1 MIPVAAKEAGM
12 NGVVRVT
19 LGEDGLAEVC
29 LNRPEKKNAW
39 SLDMFDAL
47 AEAADRLAGE
57 AGLRAV
63 ILRGEGGCFS
73 SGLDLTVMQGFA
85 RDMEGLKHEIAA
97 PLEREMANRFQKPV
111 VAWQVLKVPVIAAIE
126 GVAYGA
132 GMQLALAA
140 DFRIATPAARFSIME
155 MKWGLIPD
163 MGISQSLPR
172 LMRADLAKELI
183 MTARVFGA
191 EEALALGLITRIAED
206 PVAAARGM
214 AMELA
219 QKSPDA
225 LAAAKRLVEAGW
237 TLPPGEGLGLE
248 ARLQVDIIGGP
259 NQIEA
264 VMAAMAGRPPRF
276 R

>member
-1 MIPVAAKEAGM
+1 MMPATAKEAGM
-12 NGVVRVT
+12 SDIVRVT
-19 LGEDGLAEVC
+19 LGKDGVAEVC

-39 SLDMFDAL
+39 SLEMFDAL
-47 AEAADRLAGE
+47 AGTADRLAGE

-73 SGLDLTVMQGFA
+73 SGLDLSVMQGFA
-85 RDMEGLKHEIAA
+85 RDMEGLKREIAT
-97 PLEREMANRFQKPV
+97 PPTGELANRFQKPV
-111 VAWQVLKVPVIAAIE
+111 VAWQALPVPVIAAIE

-140 DFRIATPAARFSIME
+140 DFRIAAPEARLSIME

-172 LMRADLAKELI
+172 LMRADHAKELI
-183 MTARVFGA
+183 MTARVLGA
-191 EEALALGLITRIAED
+191 EEALASGLITRIAAD

-214 AMELA
+214 AAELA

-225 LAAAKRLVEAGW
+225 LAAAKRLVEDGW
-237 TLPPGEGLGLE
+237 TLPPGDGLGLE
-248 ARLQVDIIGGP
+248 ARLQGDIIGSA

-264 VMAAMAGRPPRF
+264 VMAAMGGRPPCF

>member
-1 MIPVAAKEAGM
+1 MSD
-12 NGVVRVT
+12 VVRVT
-19 LGEDGLAEVC
+19 MGEDGVAEVC

-39 SLDMFDAL
+39 SLEMFDAL
-47 AEAADRLAGE
+47 AAAADRLAGT
-57 AGLRAV
+57 AGLRVV

-73 SGLDLTVMQGFA
+73 SGLDLSVMQGFA
-85 RDMEGLKHEIAA
+85 RDMEGLKREIATPPA
-97 PLEREMANRFQKPV
+97 GAQANRFQEPV
-111 VAWQVLKVPVIAAIE
+111 VAWQALPVPVIAAVE

-140 DFRIATPAARFSIME
+140 DFRIAAPGARFSIME

-172 LMRADLAKELI
+172 LTRADLAKELI

-191 EEALALGLITRIAED
+191 EEAQGLGLITRIAED
-206 PVAAARGM
+206 PVAAARAM
-214 AMELA
+214 AAELA

-225 LAAAKRLVEAGW
+225 LAAAKRLVEEGW

-248 ARLQVDIIGGP
+248 ARLQVDIIGGS

-264 VMAAMAGRPPRF
+264 VMAAMGGRPPRF